1 MVDRHAALQLS
12 VHRPAVLPHPR
23 RPPRRPVARCRLS
36 GDHHRFLELPGSR
49 GRPVDL
55 ADGRRVQLWQG
66 PARTDRPRQPRL
78 PVGVVPGGQRAQHG
92 CRGPPMITAQHVVN
106 IVLDEAAKLGGADET
121 MVLVSDK
128 VEATLRWAGNSMTTN
143 GVSVSRNI
151 TVISVVRRGASAHI
165 GTVVSAEV
173 DPRVIPGLVASSQD
187 AARSAPAAV
196 DAAPLLADSGVPAD
210 WDAPVPGTGPL
221 VFADVAESLSRGFGG
236 TDRLYGFAHHSV
248 STTFLASSTG
258 LRRRYTQPTGAVEI
272 NAKRGDASA
281 WAGIG
286 TTDFVDVPTD
296 SLLEQLSM
304 RLGWARRSVE
314 LPAGRYETIMP
325 PSAVADMMLYLAWSM
340 AGRGAQ
346 EGRTALSAPG
356 GGTRVGERLTDLPLT
371 LFSDPMAPGLACTPF
386 VAVSSSSET
395 VSLFDNG
402 MEIGQVDWIRD
413 GVINA
418 LAYPRATAAKFDAKV
433 AVAADNLVMT
443 GGSAELPDMIAA
455 TERGLLL
462 TTLWYIREVDPT
474 TMLLTGLTRD
484 GVYLIEDGEVTAAVN
499 NFRFNESPLD
509 LLRRVT
515 EAGASEKTLPREC
528 SDWATRAAMPS
539 LRIPDFY
546 MSSVSQAQ

>member
-1 MVDRHAALQLS
+1 
-12 VHRPAVLPHPR
+12 
-23 RPPRRPVARCRLS
+23 
-36 GDHHRFLELPGSR
+36 
-49 GRPVDL
+49 
-55 ADGRRVQLWQG
+55 
-66 PARTDRPRQPRL
+66 
-78 PVGVVPGGQRAQHG
+78 
-92 CRGPPMITAQHVVN
+92 MITAQHVVN

-281 WAGIG
+281 WTGVG
-286 TTDFVDVPTD
+286 TADFVDVPTD
-296 SLLEQLSM
+296 SLLEQLST
-304 RLGWARRSVE
+304 RLAWAQRTVE

-325 PSAVADMMLYLAWSM
+325 PSTVADMMIYLVWSM

-346 EGRTALSAPG
+346 EGHTAFSASG
-356 GGTRVGERLTDLPLT
+356 GGTRLGERLTELPLT
-371 LFSDPMAPGLACTPF
+371 LFSDPMAPGLACAPF
-386 VAVSSSSET
+386 VATSSSSEALS
-395 VSLFDNG
+395 VFDNG
-402 MEIGQVDWIRD
+402 MEITQVDWIRS

-418 LAYPRATAAKFDAKV
+418 LAYPRATAAKFDAEV

-443 GGSAELPDMIAA
+443 GGSAELTDMIAA

-474 TMLLTGLTRD
+474 TLLLTGLTRD

-509 LLRRVT
+509 LLRRIT
-515 EAGASEKTLPREC
+515 EAGASQKTLPREWG
-528 SDWATRAAMPS
+528 DWATRAAMPT

>member
-1 MVDRHAALQLS
+1 
-12 VHRPAVLPHPR
+12 
-23 RPPRRPVARCRLS
+23 
-36 GDHHRFLELPGSR
+36 
-49 GRPVDL
+49 
-55 ADGRRVQLWQG
+55 
-66 PARTDRPRQPRL
+66 
-78 PVGVVPGGQRAQHG
+78 
-92 CRGPPMITAQHVVN
+92 
-106 IVLDEAAKLGGADET
+106 
-121 MVLVSDK
+121 
-128 VEATLRWAGNSMTTN
+128 
-143 GVSVSRNI
+143 
-151 TVISVVRRGASAHI
+151 VRRGASAHI

-281 WAGIG
+281 WTGIG
-286 TTDFVDVPTD
+286 TADFIDVPTD
-296 SLLEQLSM
+296 SLLEQLST
-304 RLGWARRSVE
+304 RLAWAQRTVE

-325 PSAVADMMLYLAWSM
+325 PSTVADMMIYLVWSM

-346 EGRTALSAPG
+346 EGRTAFSASG
-356 GGTRVGERLTDLPLT
+356 GGTRLGERLTELPLT
-371 LFSDPMAPGLACTPF
+371 LFSDPMAPGLACAPF
-386 VAVSSSSET
+386 VATSSSSEALS
-395 VSLFDNG
+395 VFDNG
-402 MEIGQVDWIRD
+402 MEITQVDWIRS

-418 LAYPRATAAKFDAKV
+418 LAYPRATAAKFDAEV

-443 GGSAELPDMIAA
+443 GGSAELTDMIAA

-474 TMLLTGLTRD
+474 TLLLTGLTRD

-509 LLRRVT
+509 LLRRIT
-515 EAGASEKTLPREC
+515 EAGASQKTLPRE
-528 SDWATRAAMPS
+528 SGDWATRAAMPT